1 MQVKKYRIE
10 SFEWA
15 KIPVDLPKENLVLL
29 VAKTSDPTIHPSDPE
44 YPIRI
49 FSPTEL
55 HEAARS
61 LAKRIIGINHLRLPD
76 GSPVLIEFS
85 REEQQKIGQ
94 RFAFTVDAN
103 YNAETRCVETLL
115 CLPKLYVNKIRRN
128 YITQASV
135 EYTWRDEK
143 KTESGIEFIGLIFDK
158 VDLLEDLPVGVTAGD
173 RGTFFRLVES
183 NRNLFE
189 GGLAVAECKD
199 CKGAGEC
206 DKCKECVPEP
216 IQQHLVECPKCHER
230 FEYQVSELPVNT
242 MASEPAPLSAIESNV
257 VNMETEKVL
266 TESKSE
272 PKKEEVKKVEA
283 MPPTTPEVLVPPMPA
298 QLEPTSVPEPLPTI
312 VDAINIT
319 PVGNTTV
326 VAPVTV
332 MTPETQK
339 LIESQ
344 TAKLAEQDKALVKL
358 QESIKTK
365 DAEKIKAVQDA
376 VKVTKDILIKKVES
390 VLPDSTIIS
399 RFNKG
404 GQRLAEEIR
413 KVVYEETKKD

>member
-85 REEQQKIGQ
+85 PEEQQKIGAK
-94 RFAFTVDAN
+94 FAFTVDAN
-103 YNAETRCVETLL
+103 YNADTKCVETLL

-135 EYTWRDEK
+135 EYTWRDER
-143 KTESGIEFIGLIFDK
+143 KTESGTEFIGLIFDK

-257 VNMETEKVL
+257 VNMETDKVL
-266 TESKSE
+266 IESVE
-272 PKKEEVKKVEA
+272 PKKEEVKPKGTEA
-283 MPPTTPEVLVPPMPA
+283 VPPTTPEPVVPPIPA
-298 QLEPTSVPEPLPTI
+298 QPVPTPVPEPIPTI
-312 VDAINIT
+312 VATNVT
-319 PVGNTTV
+319 PVV
-326 VAPVTV
+326 VPVTV
-332 MTPETQK
+332 MTSETQK

-358 QESIKTK
+358 QENIKTK
-365 DAEKIKAVQDA
+365 DAEKAKAVSDA
-376 VKVTKDILIKKVES
+376 VKGVRKDIIGKVES
-390 VLPDSTIIS
+390 VLPDPTIIS
-399 RFNKG
+399 KFNKG